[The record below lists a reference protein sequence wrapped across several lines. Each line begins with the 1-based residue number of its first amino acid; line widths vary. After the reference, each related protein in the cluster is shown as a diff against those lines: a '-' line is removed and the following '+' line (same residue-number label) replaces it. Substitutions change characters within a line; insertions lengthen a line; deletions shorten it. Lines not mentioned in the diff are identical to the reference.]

1 MNRIIIDTDPG
12 IDDAHAIMMAFA
24 HPEAQVEALTTV
36 AGNVSLES
44 ATLNAL
50 KILEVVG
57 KDVPV
62 YPGCEDA
69 LVIPTPRRAIS
80 HGVDGLGDSGY
91 PPPSHQAS
99 PEHAAQALIRLANE
113 NPGELTLAAIG
124 PLTNVALATRL
135 DPSLPLKYKRLVVMG
150 GAIHA
155 KGNSWERAAEFNFYC
170 DPEAAAIVFQR
181 WPEITLLPWETTLAH
196 PLVPQQVEE
205 LRRGNSP
212 RAELFR
218 RTIKNRLVGQTP
230 EGKALWEPDPL
241 TLAVALEPEIVQRFE
256 THYIEIEL
264 AGKLTRGQTVVDWD
278 NLTGHPHNVK
288 VVMEIN
294 RERFWELMKQS
305 LA

>member
-278 NLTGHPHNVK
+278 NLTGHSHNVK